1 MTFRKTGMNP
11 SSFRHLDFVKR
22 TEIGR
27 LCLSKPNGQPIYAY
41 DNIEYDAM
49 RSPIE
54 VLEVVTTHCDASY
67 LSSHYKRNHLHK
79 RKHEFAGLCVVTT
92 MTALYLLA
100 DERFVPF
107 SCKDQVGIRHWWF
120 VDIDDNE
127 TFDPTG
133 TQYNKRELENLHRS
147 GKPTPYYGW
156 GQRPATRFLDLISG
170 IQPTAVRYST
180 KAITN

>member
-1 MTFRKTGMNP
+1 MKGKRYTDEFKKEAVKQVTDRGY
-11 SSFRHLDFVKR
+11 SVSEVVKR
-22 TEIGR
+22 LGT
-27 LCLSKPNGQPIYAY
+27 
-41 DNIEYDAM
+41 
-49 RSPIE
+49 
-54 VLEVVTTHCDASY
+54 TTHNLY
-67 LSSHYKRNHLHK
+67 LWLKKYGDPSPRQADKADLTVENARLKADLK
-79 RKHEFAGLCVVTT
+79 RKHEFAGPCVVTT
-92 MTALYLLA
+92 MTALYLLD